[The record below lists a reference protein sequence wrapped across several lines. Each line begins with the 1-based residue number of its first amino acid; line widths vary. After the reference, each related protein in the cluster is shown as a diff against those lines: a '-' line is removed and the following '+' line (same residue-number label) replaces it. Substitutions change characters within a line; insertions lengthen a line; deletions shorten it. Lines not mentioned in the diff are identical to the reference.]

1 MSLLKLK
8 IIELVDRYKQVTA
21 VADALRMKQPTI
33 SFHMKKMESD
43 WGVKLF
49 EARAGRI
56 YLTTAGKTLLPYAK
70 RIVALHAEAE
80 AAIGELRD
88 NERKLL
94 RIGCT
99 DCAAAALAGEG
110 WLSRLAALTEA
121 RVTIAKADEEGL
133 SRLLEAGDLDLA
145 IAGRQPVDPERLRC
159 VELLSSPLKLA
170 LPEDHP
176 LGGLRGSAL
185 ADRLHRYPF
194 VEHAERSLAE
204 HVSAW
209 FARTGVSRVN
219 GTFDS
224 VELVVQAVR
233 DGIGLAVL
241 PECVLSLAT
250 AKAVAADLP
259 DRPISWTLYAS
270 WNAHEGNVELAERA
284 ARALAAQTD

>member
-49 EARAGRI
+49 EARSGRI
-56 YLTTAGKTLLPYAK
+56 YLTTAGKMLLPYAK

-80 AAIGELRD
+80 AKIGELRD
-88 NERKLL
+88 TGRNLL

-99 DCAAAALAGEG
+99 DCATAALAGAG
-110 WLSRLAALTEA
+110 WLTRLTALTEA
-121 RVTIAKADEEGL
+121 RVTIVKTDDDGL
-133 SRLLEAGDLDLA
+133 SQLLEAGELDLA
-145 IAGRQPVDPERLRC
+145 IGGRQPVDPERLRC
-159 VELLSSPLKLA
+159 AELLSSPLKLV
-170 LPEDHP
+170 LPENHP
-176 LGGLRGSAL
+176 LGGVRGSAL

-204 HVSAW
+204 LVSAW

-224 VELVVQAVR
+224 AELVVQAVR
-233 DGIGLAVL
+233 DDIGLAVL
-241 PECVLSLAT
+241 PECVLPASM
-250 AKAVAADLP
+250 AKAVAAELP

-284 ARALAAQTD
+284 ARALAPQPG